1 MKSSALHQ
9 FVFVGIAVIV
19 LSLLYFFYPANITH
33 FYPVCLFHHF
43 TGLFCPG
50 CGSQRATSALLHGK
64 LYQAA
69 SYNLLFVLS
78 IPLVIYSAFVFS
90 WNLFSPIK
98 IRQRIFHSVPFIKVF
113 FVLVILFG
121 ILRNLPY
128 FPFSWLAP

>member
-1 MKSSALHQ
+1 MKSSSLYQ
-9 FVFVGIAVIV
+9 FIFVSIAVIV
-19 LSLLYFFYPANITH
+19 LSLLYFFYPANITR
-33 FYPVCLFHHF
+33 FYPVCLFHQL

-50 CGSQRATSALLHGK
+50 CGSQRATSALLHGN

-69 SYNLLFVLS
+69 SYNFLFVFSL
-78 IPLVIYSAFVFS
+78 PLVIYSAVVFS
-90 WNLFSPIK
+90 WNLFSTHK

-113 FVLVILFG
+113 FVLVVLFG